1 LRFICSGGVI
11 SGDDAGKGAARSYQ
25 ERFQLRSQLVEEM
38 VSSVSEGYETASD
51 DETGETA

>member
-1 LRFICSGGVI
+1 VI